1 MQQQGQAIELS
12 ELRGGT
18 SIRSTDAPSTR
29 SGSVASARPAPSIS
43 PPWSL
48 KRFWA
53 NNITCVVDFD
63 KCRDHL
69 AVERTF
75 LAYLRTA
82 LMSAIVGTLV
92 AQLFVLEEG
101 DSGFGYLAVGRPLAS
116 LCLVFSICTVV
127 LGAFRAWR
135 HQDAMIRGKAL
146 SGGFEI
152 VSLGIICL
160 VMVCVFFGLLIALD
174 VLKRGDNAH

>member
-1 MQQQGQAIELS
+1 
-12 ELRGGT
+12 
-18 SIRSTDAPSTR
+18 
-29 SGSVASARPAPSIS
+29 
-43 PPWSL
+43 
-48 KRFWA
+48 
-53 NNITCVVDFD
+53 
-63 KCRDHL
+63 
-69 AVERTF
+69 
-75 LAYLRTA
+75 
-82 LMSAIVGTLV
+82 MSAIVGTLV

-160 VMVCVFFGLLIALD
+160 VVCSGDHLRPWPFADCCFKDGLRLLRPPDCPRCAEA
-174 VLKRGDNAH
+174 RR